1 MAARP
6 AGVAGPATGSPTTGG
21 PGPGQGSGSDPGSDP
36 GPDSGD
42 GTGTGTGGGG
52 GDGNEA
58 SPEPGGGSRFT
69 FPSAITVLA
78 VVTVAVWIAAFF
90 IPSGE
95 YRRNDAGNPIEGT
108 YHRIPSPEGFWTRLG
123 DLLTSPVNG
132 LYGVQDPSG
141 GRVSP
146 DASGALY
153 GSAGVFFFVLAIG
166 AFITVV
172 FATGALDRG
181 IGRLAHRLRTR
192 GELLIIGVMVVFAL
206 LGSVEGWSEETLG
219 FYGLIVPLMLAL
231 GFDRL
236 VASAAILLS
245 SGIGI
250 LAATVDPFS
259 IGVASSAAG
268 ISMGDGI
275 VLRAIMFVV
284 LTGVTIAYVLRY
296 ARRVRA
302 DPGRSRS
309 GFLPGDKDVDA
320 ARTPEPARLT
330 GRQTTVLVVLVA
342 TFALMIF
349 SVIPWASALTG
360 DPEAVPYAWELGWS
374 FPELAALFLIAAV
387 LVAFVGRLGEQ
398 NFSAT
403 LTRGMGE
410 FIAPAL
416 VVVLARGIT
425 VIMNNAK
432 ITDTVLNA
440 VQGVVSGTDSALFT
454 ILVWVVNLP
463 LAFLIPST
471 SGHATLTM
479 PILAPLAQFA
489 EVPRSLVVTAWATSN
504 GIMNMCIPTSAVLM
518 GGLALAKVGYN
529 TYIRFI
535 APLLGIIAL
544 LVCCFL
550 ALGTVIS

>member
-1 MAARP
+1 MTAGQDGREPRRPGENTAVDAPEDGAGAAP
-6 AGVAGPATGSPTTGG
+6 GGGAGGVEGADGAGGAGG
-21 PGPGQGSGSDPGSDP
+21 AG
-36 GPDSGD
+36 
-42 GTGTGTGGGG
+42 GTGT
-52 GDGNEA
+52 A
-58 SPEPGGGSRFT
+58 VPEPGSRRFT
-69 FPSAITVLA
+69 FPSAITVLT

-95 YRRNDAGNPIEGT
+95 YERNGDGNPIEGT
-108 YHRIPSPEGFWTRLG
+108 YHRIPSPEDFWSRLG
-123 DLLTSPVNG
+123 DLLTFPVNG
-132 LYGVQDPSG
+132 LYGVEDPKTG
-141 GRVSP
+141 HVDP

-181 IGRLAHRLRTR
+181 IGRLAHRLRDR
-192 GELLIIGVMVVFAL
+192 GGMLIAGVMVVFAL

-236 VASAAILLS
+236 VACAAILLS

-259 IGVASSAAG
+259 IGVASSAAKVS
-268 ISMGDGI
+268 IGDGI
-275 VLRAIMFVV
+275 VLRTIMFVV

-296 ARRVRA
+296 ARRVRK
-302 DPGRSRS
+302 DPFRSRS

-320 ARTPEPARLT
+320 SRAPEPDRLT
-330 GRQTTVLVVLVA
+330 RRQTTVLVLLVV

-360 DPEAVPYAWELGWS
+360 DPDAAPYSWELGWS

-387 LVAFVGRLGEQ
+387 VVGFVGRLGEQ
-398 NFSAT
+398 NFTAT
-403 LTRGMGE
+403 LTKGMGE

-425 VIMNNAK
+425 VIMNNSK

-454 ILVWVVNLP
+454 VLVWVVNLP

-518 GGLALAKVGYN
+518 GGLALGKVGYN

-535 APLLGIIAL
+535 APLLAVIAVL
-544 LVCCFL
+544 TCGFL
-550 ALGTVIS
+550 ALGTVIG